1 MMKHYLFF
9 VLLCL
14 TISGCNNGFV
24 PVHGKVT
31 FEDGS
36 PLTQG
41 GIAFSTATFM
51 ADGKIQPDG
60 TFTLTSLKQGDGLP
74 PGNHV
79 VTISASEVD
88 TKERTTYLVDP
99 MFGDVTTTPLTAE
112 VSVNQKIFD
121 FKVSKPK
128 RML

>member
-1 MMKHYLFF
+1 MLKHYFLFIL
-9 VLLCL
+9 VCI
-14 TISGCNNGFV
+14 TISGCNNKFI

-51 ADGKIQPDG
+51 ADGKIQPNG
-60 TFTLTSLKQGDGLP
+60 TFTLTSLKPGDGLP
-74 PGNHV
+74 PGDYT
-79 VTISASEVD
+79 VTINASETD
-88 TKERTTYLVDP
+88 AKEKTIYLIDP
-99 MFGDVTTTPLTAE
+99 VFGDVTTTPLTAN
-112 VSVNQKIFD
+112 VSANQKIFD

-128 RML
+128 